1 MTRHLVLA
9 GAGHAHLDLLQA
21 LARNK
26 PPGWTVTL
34 VTPEPDFHYSG
45 MLPGIIAGI
54 LSADAAQIPVAA
66 IARAAGLQLRLASVT
81 VLDPGRQQLTL
92 HDGSALQ
99 FDLLS
104 LDVGSAA
111 AGRNVPGVLE
121 HAFAMRP
128 FGEALRLIAQLDRV
142 LRSQQHVGP
151 IPVVVVGAGA
161 AGVEIALAM
170 RARILAAGRE
180 PSVTLVD
187 AMATDGSPLPG
198 FTDASRRVGAEML
211 RRRGV
216 RVLEGAVTEVRAE
229 AVRVNVRGDIH
240 QLPSLATAWVS
251 GPAAHP
257 WLAESGVECDAAGY
271 PLVSDTLALDADESM
286 FGGGDCVTLR
296 SAPRTAKAGV
306 YAVRMAPALA
316 ANVLSAAR
324 GDAAR
329 ARFTPQHDFLA
340 LLSTGDGS
348 ALLRWRNVTVESRWA
363 QWLKMR
369 IDERYLRQYR
379 TLAP

>member
-9 GAGHAHLDLLQA
+9 GAGHAQLDLLKA
-21 LARNK
+21 LARGT
-26 PPGWTVTL
+26 PPEWAVTL

-45 MLPGIIAGI
+45 MLPGIIAGT
-54 LSADAAQIPVAA
+54 LSPDNARVPVAA
-66 IARAAGLQLRLASVT
+66 IARAAGLQVRLASVT
-81 VLDPGRQQLTL
+81 ALDPGRRLLQL
-92 HDGSALQ
+92 HDGSTVP

-111 AGRNVPGVLE
+111 AGRNVPGVLV

-128 FGEALRLIAQLDRV
+128 FGEALRLIARLDRV
-142 LRSQQHVGP
+142 LRSPQHVGP

-198 FTDASRRVGAEML
+198 FADTSRRVCAEML

-216 RVLEGAVTEVRAE
+216 RVFAGAVTEVRAE
-229 AVRVNVRGDIH
+229 AVRVDVRGDIH

-271 PLVSDTLALDADESM
+271 PLVSDTLALDGDESM

-296 SAPRTAKAGV
+296 TAPTTAKAGV

-316 ANVLSAAR
+316 ANVIAAAR
-324 GDAAR
+324 GDNAR
-329 ARFTPQHDFLA
+329 ARFLPQRDFLA
-340 LLSTGDGS
+340 LLSTGDGR
-348 ALLRWRNVTVESRWA
+348 ALLRWRGVTLESGWA
-363 QWLKMR
+363 QWLKMQ

-379 TLAP
+379 ALAP